1 MKDTTQDAAKCATQ
15 NVEAGSALPKNA
27 KIQNDTIHAGGY
39 KHACAEVNSIGMVT
53 HIIVH
58 CSATPEGRDVCA
70 ADIDRYHRRRGFACI
85 GYHWV
90 VRLGGQVE
98 RGRSE
103 SLAGAHCRGL
113 NHCSI
118 GVCYVG
124 GIDAAGRPK
133 DTRTP
138 AQRAAL
144 RRLLAELRHRYPMAR
159 IYGHCDFAAKACP
172 CFDATKEYAGL

>member
-1 MKDTTQDAAKCATQ
+1 MKTKTQDAERSARQ
-15 NVEAGSALPKNA
+15 NVESGTALYE
-27 KIQNDTIHAGGY
+27 NDETADQILRAGGY
-39 KHACAEVNSIGMVT
+39 RSVRADVKPLRRVT

-58 CSATPEGRDVCA
+58 CSATPEGRDIGV
-70 ADIDRYHRRRGFACI
+70 ADIDRYHRSRGFACI
-85 GYHWV
+85 GYHWI
-90 VRLGGQVE
+90 VRLDGRIE
-98 RGRSE
+98 CGRSE
-103 SLAGAHCRGL
+103 ALTGAHCRGL

-138 AQRAAL
+138 AQRKAL
-144 RRLLAELRHRYPMAR
+144 LHLLSDLHRSYPNAR
-159 IYGHCDFAAKACP
+159 IYGHRDFAPKACP